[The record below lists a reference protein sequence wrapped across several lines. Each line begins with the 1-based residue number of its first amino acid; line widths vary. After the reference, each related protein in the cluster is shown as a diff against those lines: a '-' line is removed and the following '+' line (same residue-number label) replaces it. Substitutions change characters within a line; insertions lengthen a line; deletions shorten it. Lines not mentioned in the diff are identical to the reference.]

1 MDRGDGEG
9 PADALDAWRTIRAGR
24 RAIAARQQRRLA
36 DLLAH
41 ARGALRFCAE
51 HYRGLPA
58 GRLALGVLPPVTK
71 TALMQRFDDWVADP
85 AFTRDAVE
93 AFVADPG
100 TIGSDFLG
108 RYVVFTTSGPPEFR
122 RWSSRTHVRW
132 R

>member
-1 MDRGDGEG
+1 VVTGIG

-71 TALMQRFDDWVADP
+71 TALMQRFDDWVVDP

-108 RYVVFTTSGPPEFR
+108 RYVVFATSGPPEFR
-122 RWSSRTHVRW
+122 RWSSRTRVRS